1 MIEFVRQSGANLLN
15 VKVVFLLSLFS
26 KGLVHAK
33 AQVAIERSPYST
45 CHSDFGQN
53 LAPTLR
59 DSDQSRNDKC
69 ALACTKPLN
78 EPKMIIFGMID

>member
-1 MIEFVRQSGANLLN
+1 MGRGVLFIIKRGSSF
-15 VKVVFLLSLFS
+15 SLVP
-26 KGLVHAK
+26 KWGLVHAK

-69 ALACTKPLN
+69 ALACTGVLAP
-78 EPKMIIFGMID
+78 